1 MSGQLSRLFLC
12 RSSLLYTRSIHT
24 TRACLKDKAVTGGK
38 PGATTSG
45 TDTLAP
51 SGMDKWKRPTS
62 MNSRQNPK
70 SGQQQQKQQQQQRSS
85 PKATDT
91 GAKQGNRPTTNSN
104 NSGRTMPT
112 KRNWTKPVDHHAEK
126 HEGESAKRHERH
138 INKFSKPPREGET
151 VTQRK
156 ERKRKEEELA
166 NIMKQEAAAKR
177 HMEQRQAK
185 QRAKELAEKEN
196 RVRDVFIPE
205 IVNVA
210 NLSKILGIR
219 IGMSVRQQEKDL
231 YINLCL

>member
-1 MSGQLSRLFLC
+1 
-12 RSSLLYTRSIHT
+12 
-24 TRACLKDKAVTGGK
+24 
-38 PGATTSG
+38 
-45 TDTLAP
+45 
-51 SGMDKWKRPTS
+51 
-62 MNSRQNPK
+62 
-70 SGQQQQKQQQQQRSS
+70 
-85 PKATDT
+85 
-91 GAKQGNRPTTNSN
+91 
-104 NSGRTMPT
+104 MPT
-112 KRNWTKPVDHHAEK
+112 KRNWTKPVDQHAEK

-151 VTQRK
+151 VAQRK

-219 IGMSVRQQEKDL
+219 IGKVH
-231 YINLCL
+231 

>member
-1 MSGQLSRLFLC
+1 
-12 RSSLLYTRSIHT
+12 
-24 TRACLKDKAVTGGK
+24 
-38 PGATTSG
+38 
-45 TDTLAP
+45 
-51 SGMDKWKRPTS
+51 MDKWKRPTS

-91 GAKQGNRPTTNSN
+91 GAKQGNRPTTNNN